1 MFDTQRETYLV
12 FLNRFQLSL
21 HIAMMRIKWMMW
33 MLFPCRDKLN
43 TCFFCNPW
51 RMCYSK
57 WKWKTKLSIHISF
70 GEDLKKILQLI
81 CLSLALTFRRR
92 CEIVETL
99 VEKNFDLAYSVIYEF
114 KLSGAYLFYVNICV
128 MLLCMVSDFSLA
140 SKQLLI
146 YMLVLLRH

>member
-1 MFDTQRETYLV
+1 
-12 FLNRFQLSL
+12 
-21 HIAMMRIKWMMW
+21 
-33 MLFPCRDKLN
+33 
-43 TCFFCNPW
+43 
-51 RMCYSK
+51 
-57 WKWKTKLSIHISF
+57 
-70 GEDLKKILQLI
+70 
-81 CLSLALTFRRR
+81 
-92 CEIVETL
+92 VETL